1 MSKRT
6 FGEER
11 AIMQQKRLGQA
22 IAPLARLCLPR
33 LWAAGLVVASLAGAP
48 GARAEESLQNEEAS
62 ASGGQLQEIIV
73 YARRREERIE
83 DTPLAISVRT
93 GEELREE
100 SAVLIEDIGRD
111 VPNVR
116 MVSSPQSVSALD
128 VTMRGQTVN
137 RSAIM
142 FDPAVGLY
150 IDGVYVAN
158 GQGAMATLLDVD
170 SVEVI
175 RGSQGTLFGRN
186 NTGGSILLLTHR
198 PDLQQSSAQV
208 AVSGGDYGS
217 FMDRAIVNLP
227 LGSDFAVRLAY
238 QGNDR
243 SGFGSS
249 IGSGQ
254 DDFENQHRYQAR
266 FGALWRPAD
275 ATEVY
280 FTYERFQARESG
292 AILHPLTGPPPGTLV
307 SLIGTALGAVPI
319 PGLPTVAFPSDLY
332 QTDGSFPAFDNARTD
347 NLQLTTTQK
356 LDGALALKLILGY
369 RHLDASTAL
378 DVDATTLPLADTTLF
393 NTSNQKSA
401 ELQLN
406 DKVLN
411 DRLDWVAGLY
421 WFQDNGS
428 APSVQSPASPQ
439 FLAAVNQ
446 FDTVTGGVPFTCPP
460 QAPPGSLCPLA
471 PLFSPLPVYEQNS
484 ITNRSI
490 AAYLHGEYQL
500 TPDWAAAAGLRRTGD
515 RRELAEN
522 SFVNIPG
529 FGESCTILDTTLPP
543 PYRVTGPCP
552 AVDKSVSYG
561 FWSWEFSSRYRLSP
575 ELNTYLR
582 IGRSQRSGGWNA
594 PLATLQ
600 DQPFRP
606 EKLTD
611 YELGLKADLLGGALT
626 VNGDVF
632 YGKYDDMQRL
642 LARLNPDGTPVT
654 LVTNAG
660 RARIS
665 GSELEALWR
674 VTARASLQSSFG
686 WTDAR
691 YQTFLYQPL
700 ANGPVQDL
708 SGNEFYQTPRL
719 QGDFSGSY
727 LMPTTAGDWMVRA
740 DYAWQDKVEFNV
752 INDFNYQPAYGT
764 VNGRI
769 AFASRTQ
776 TWELALWGLNL
787 ADKHYAYTGGTL
799 GAPLSPIA
807 TIAWQV
813 PGARRTAG
821 LEGTY
826 RWIPAR

>member
-1 MSKRT
+1 VQPGPDRT
-6 FGEER
+6 AEPRPGACLGGVR
-11 AIMQQKRLGQA
+11 AA
-22 IAPLARLCLPR
+22 VLAVAWL
-33 LWAAGLVVASLAGAP
+33 AAGHGAQASASAHTDPGPSSSSSAGAP
-48 GARAEESLQNEEAS
+48 
-62 ASGGQLQEIIV
+62 LQEVIV

-83 DTPLAISVRT
+83 DTPVAVSVRT

-100 SAVLIEDIGRD
+100 SAVLLQDVARD

-175 RGSQGTLFGRN
+175 RGAQGTLFGRN

-198 PDLQQSSAQV
+198 PELQRTSAEV
-208 AVSGGDYGS
+208 AMSGGDYGG
-217 FMDRAIVNLP
+217 FMDRAILNLP

-238 QGNDR
+238 QGNER
-243 SGFGSS
+243 RGFGSS
-249 IGSGQ
+249 VASGQ
-254 DDFENQHRYQAR
+254 DNFENQHRYQVR
-266 FGALWRPAD
+266 FGALWKPGD

-280 FTYERFQARESG
+280 FTYERFDATETG
-292 AILHPLTGPPPGTLV
+292 AILHPLAGPPPGTLV
-307 SLIGTALGAVPI
+307 TLIGDALAAVPI
-319 PGLPTVAFPSDLY
+319 PGLPTVAFPSNPY
-332 QTDGSFPAFDNARTD
+332 QTDGSFPAFDKARTD
-347 NLQLTTTQK
+347 SLQLTTAHK
-356 LDGALALKLILGY
+356 VDGELELKLILGY
-369 RHLDASTAL
+369 RHLDANTAL
-378 DVDATTLPLADTTLF
+378 DVDASPLPLADTTLF

-406 DKVLN
+406 DKALN
-411 DRLDWVAGLY
+411 DRLDWVGGLY
-421 WFQDNGS
+421 WFRDNGG
-428 APSVQSPASPQ
+428 APSVQAPASPQ

-446 FDTVTGGVPFTCPP
+446 FDQLTGGVPFTCPA
-460 QAPPGSLCPLA
+460 QVPPGTSCPLA
-471 PLFSPLPVYEQNS
+471 PLFSPLPVYEQNA

-490 AAYLHGEYQL
+490 AAYLHAEYQL
-500 TPDWAAAAGLRRTGD
+500 TPGWAAAAGVRRTD
-515 RRELAEN
+515 DLRQLNEN
-522 SFVNIPG
+522 SFVVIPG
-529 FGESCTILDTTLPP
+529 LAENCTILDTTQPP
-543 PYRVTGPCP
+543 PFRISGPCP
-552 AVDKSVSYG
+552 AINKSVSHS
-561 FWSWEFSSRYRLSP
+561 FWSWELSSRYRISRD
-575 ELNTYLR
+575 LNTYLR

-594 PLATLQ
+594 PLATVQ

-611 YELGLKADLLGGALT
+611 YELGLKANLLDGAL
-626 VNGDVF
+626 NFKGDVF

-665 GSELEALWR
+665 GAELEALWWL
-674 VTARASLQSSFG
+674 TARAALQSAFG

-691 YQTFLYQPL
+691 YQSFLYTPL
-700 ANGPVQDL
+700 VGGPVQDL
-708 SGNEFYQTPRL
+708 SGNKFYQTPRL
-719 QGDFSGSY
+719 QADLSASY
-727 LMPTTAGDWMVRA
+727 HFPTSLGEVLLRA
-740 DYAWQDKVEFNV
+740 DYAWQDKIEFNV
-752 INDFNYQPAYGT
+752 INDFNYQGAYGT
-764 VNGRI
+764 ANARVALAGREK
-769 AFASRTQ
+769 A
-776 TWELALWGLNL
+776 WELAAYGNNL

-799 GAPLSPIA
+799 GAPLSPIP
-807 TIAWQV
+807 TIAWNI
-813 PGARRTAG
+813 PGPRRTVG

-826 RWIPAR
+826 RWNPGR